1 MDVQLRTSNH
11 GQLDIAVDGKSI
23 SKSVPFMVEVRGR
36 LVTAVVE
43 PGSQVNSLA
52 SRHGSVLLSWQ
63 AEQLGQYP
71 VWEFKLNLENRG
83 KQDEYFSRLDPL
95 SLELQGG
102 AWQVHSFASAWGD
115 EFRAQIASTRH
126 DSYFGVRSGR
136 SSHGQV
142 PVVYFVRESDQMTLV
157 VAPAWSG
164 NWHVDVQ
171 AGGYI
176 TAGIS
181 RWNLDLAVRPE
192 EKLAAPSVVV
202 ALSESLKQAQLAM
215 QSAVR
220 DHLLARSARSDQ
232 MPLEWNHWWPY
243 EDVEVT
249 ESVILENARL
259 AKQLPVDSIVVDAG
273 WFGESDTNTE
283 WTKLR
288 GDWHLVNLARFP
300 SGLENL
306 GQQIKKLGFSPGIWV
321 EIEAIGAESRLRFEL
336 PEAIARNDEMPGADP
351 SYRVGTVSLDPADTG
366 FLGYVCLGSEAGWNH
381 AYRSL
386 ASVLNTIQ
394 ARWLKVDFNID
405 PGFGCTRTDHGHG
418 RGDGLYRHYLG
429 LYKLLDQ
436 IRSDFPELVLEAC
449 SSGGLRIDLELVR
462 HVHCFF
468 LSDPDYTEHHLE
480 ALWGAAHLLPPM
492 AILHWPWSWW
502 RNGYEPSQLDWN
514 QVDPEFFDV
523 ILRAAMIHRMGI
535 SYPLPKLRP
544 ELFDR
549 LKKQLEIYSAE
560 IAPVL
565 KDSTLLSLTPSTL
578 SDGRGARA
586 GVWQLSANVG
596 EENEVHFIAYL
607 GVDPGLPPASFKL
620 QALSEDG
627 EYLVT
632 NLENGAGQ
640 LAPGSALTD
649 EFLLGLHSGARSWIV
664 SIRPSGKEK

>member
-11 GQLDIAVDGKSI
+11 GELDIAVDGKSI
-23 SKSVPFMVEVRGR
+23 SKSIPFFVEIRGKS
-36 LVTAVVE
+36 VTANLE
-43 PGSQVNSLA
+43 PGIQANSLSA
-52 SRHGSVLLSWQ
+52 RQGSVLMNWK
-63 AEQLGQYP
+63 ADQLGQYP
-71 VWEFKLNLENRG
+71 VWEFKLNLENGG
-83 KQDEYFSRLDPL
+83 KQDEHFSRLDPL
-95 SLELQGG
+95 FLKLLGG
-102 AWQVHSFASAWGD
+102 AWQVNSFASAWGD
-115 EFRAQIASTRH
+115 EFRAQSASTRH

-142 PVVYFVRESDQMTLV
+142 PVIYCVRESDQMTIV

-181 RWNLDLAVRPE
+181 RWNLDIAVMPQE
-192 EKLAAPSVVV
+192 TLSAPSVVV
-202 ALSESLKQAQLAM
+202 AVARSIEQAQLVM

-220 DHLLARSARSDQ
+220 DRVLARSARSDQ

-249 ESVILENARL
+249 ESVILENAQL
-259 AKQLPVDSIVVDAG
+259 ARQLPIDSIVVDAG
-273 WFGESDTNTE
+273 WFGESDLKTE

-288 GDWHLVNLARFP
+288 GDWNLVNLARFP

-306 GQQIKKLGFSPGIWV
+306 GQQIRDLGFSPGIWV
-321 EIEAIGAESRLRFEL
+321 EIEAVGTQSELRFEL
-336 PEAIARNDEMPGADP
+336 PEAIARNDERTGPDP
-351 SYRVGTVSLDPADTG
+351 SYRVGTVSLDPEDPG
-366 FLGYVCLGSEAGWNH
+366 FLGYICLGSEAGWNH

-386 ASVLNTIQ
+386 RSILDTMQ
-394 ARWLKVDFNID
+394 TRWLKVDFNID

-436 IRSDFPELVLEAC
+436 IRADFPELVLEAC
-449 SSGGLRIDLELVR
+449 SSGGLRIDLELAK

-480 ALWGAAHLLPPM
+480 ALWGAVHLLPPM

-502 RNGYEPSQLDWN
+502 RNAYEPSQLDWD

-544 ELFDR
+544 ELFER

-565 KDSTLLSLTPSTL
+565 KDATLLSLTPSTL
-578 SDGRGARA
+578 SDGRGART
-586 GVWQLSANVG
+586 GVWQLMANVG
-596 EENEVHFIAYL
+596 KENEVHFISYL
-607 GVDPGLPPASFKL
+607 GVDPGLSAVSFVPRE
-620 QALSEDG
+620 LSADM
-627 EYLVT
+627 EYEVK
-632 NLENGAGQ
+632 NLENGERQFA
-640 LAPGSALTD
+640 LGSTITD
-649 EFLLGLHSGARSWIV
+649 EFLMGLYCGARSWIV
-664 SIRPSGKEK
+664 SIRPIRQ